1 MKKGRI
7 LLVALVLLATVGVG
21 ILSAQGQAESAKKPV
36 LTVWMKKQF
45 VEDQNVEFEKR
56 VNAFAAENNVD
67 VVVELIAYEDFF
79 PKWTAAI
86 QSGVLPDLCFFGY
99 QEVGQFYQ
107 QGLLMDVTDELKSI
121 ESKYGKIYDSSKAAV
136 TFDGKT
142 YAFPVW
148 GEGTALYYRKD
159 LLSAAGYNAPPKTW
173 AEFKEIAK
181 AVTDSSKG
189 IYGAGL
195 GYGAGNSDAEF
206 LTRSMMFAFGGSIFD
221 ANKNLAFDTPEN
233 RAAFNYIISL
243 FKEGLTPPTA
253 VGWNDGGNNAAY
265 ISGQAAM
272 VFNTGSIVNA
282 LGSNPE
288 LKAKTGLALL
298 PAGPAGQFTVGI
310 ANNMGIFE
318 GAKNKDLAV
327 KLMEYLYE
335 PTWYAK
341 WIEAGAP
348 LGLPVY
354 EKLASAPI
362 WDNEYFKPFIESM
375 KTFKY
380 LGYKGDYTPNAGK
393 IYNMRLVNTMFESII
408 AANTSLDAAIKTF
421 TSDAKTLIE

>member
-1 MKKGRI
+1 MNKGRVFVI
-7 LLVALVLLATVGVG
+7 ALVLLTMIGVGV
-21 ILSAQGQAESAKKPV
+21 LSAQGQAESAKKPI

-56 VNAFAAENNVD
+56 VKEFAAEKNVD

-86 QSGVLPDLCFFGY
+86 QSNVLPDLCFFGY

-107 QGLLMDVTDELKSI
+107 QGLLMDVTDILKDV
-121 ESKYGKIYDSSKAAV
+121 ESKYGSIYESSKDAV
-136 TFDGKT
+136 TFDGRT

-159 LLSAAGYNAPPKTW
+159 LLSAAGYQEPPKTW

-181 AVTDSSKG
+181 AVTNPSKG

-195 GYGAGNSDAEF
+195 GYGSGNSDAEF
-206 LTRSMMFAFGGSIFD
+206 LTRSIMFAHGGSIFD
-221 ANKNLAFDTPEN
+221 ANKNLDFDTPEN
-233 RAAFNYIISL
+233 RAAFEYIISL
-243 FKEGLTPPTA
+243 FEEGLTPPTA
-253 VGWNDGGNNAAY
+253 IGWNDGGNNSAY
-265 ISGQAAM
+265 ISGQVAM
-272 VFNTGSIVNA
+272 TFNTGSIVNA
-282 LGSNPE
+282 LGSNPD

-298 PAGPAGQFTVGI
+298 PAGPAGQYTVGI
-310 ANNMGIFE
+310 ANNMGIFKN
-318 GAKNKDLAV
+318 AKNKDLAV
-327 KLMEYLYE
+327 ELMEYLYE
-335 PTWYAK
+335 PTWYAT

-354 EKLASAPI
+354 EDLASSPI
-362 WDNEYFKPFIESM
+362 WDNEYYKPFMDSM

-380 LGYKGDYTPNAGK
+380 LGHKGDYTPNAGK
-393 IYNMRLVNTMFESII
+393 IYNMRLINTMFESII
-408 AANTSLDAAIKTF
+408 AANTPLDVAIKNF
-421 TSDAKTLIE
+421 ISEAKDLIE